1 MRLYHGSKSGTIAA
15 AIVPVFPAG
24 ARVAFYGDSITKNGG
39 AILRVAA
46 QYRAAFPDAGVRFFN
61 VGCSGGGVESAELY
75 FDGWLVPFRPTHVV
89 LGFGVNDAGPLR
101 LDSSA
106 ADMADEAERLRTVAE
121 TFRARYAAL
130 VDRVEALGAKVVL
143 RTPTPF
149 EGAADGKDRE
159 SQAATNDAHRRVAD
173 QIRAVAAERKLPLVD
188 DFARM
193 SELIA
198 AGEALFNPD
207 HVHPTDYGQWR
218 MAETF
223 LAAQGISCAPYR
235 LRGETAASAG
245 LAEWDPLSV
254 RLAEVHSVEWLVV
267 RDETLDTAA
276 KLEKVR
282 DWLAREGA
290 KPGTNPYIVR
300 VAREY
305 LQYKPQE
312 AEMRARLQ

>member
-1 MRLYHGSKSGTIAA
+1 MDETSK
-15 AIVPVFPAG
+15 VVFPVFPAG

-46 QYRAAFPDAGVRFFN
+46 QYRADFPDAGIRFFN
-61 VGCSGGGVESAELY
+61 VGMSGGGVNAAELY
-75 FDGWLVPFRPTHVV
+75 FDGWLAPFRPTHVV
-89 LGFGVNDAGPLR
+89 LGFGVNDAGALR
-101 LDSSA
+101 IDPSA
-106 ADMADEAERLRTVAE
+106 SDIAAE
-121 TFRARYAAL
+121 TERVRKSADSYRARYAAL
-130 VDRVEALGAKVVL
+130 VDRIEAFGAKVVI

-149 EGAADGKDRE
+149 EVVLEGSDNAA
-159 SQAATNDAHRRVAD
+159 QTATNDAFRRVAD
-173 QIRAVAAERKLPLVD
+173 QIRAIARERGLPLVD
-188 DFARM
+188 DYARM
-193 SELIA
+193 SKLIA
-198 AGEALFNPD
+198 AGEALFNAD

-223 LAAQGISCAPYR
+223 LAAQGIPCAPYR
-235 LRGETAASAG
+235 PREETAASAG

-254 RLAEVHSVEWLVV
+254 RLAEVLSVEWLII
-267 RDETLDTAA
+267 RDESLDTAA
-276 KLEKVR
+276 KLAKVR

-312 AEMRARLQ
+312 AELRSALQ